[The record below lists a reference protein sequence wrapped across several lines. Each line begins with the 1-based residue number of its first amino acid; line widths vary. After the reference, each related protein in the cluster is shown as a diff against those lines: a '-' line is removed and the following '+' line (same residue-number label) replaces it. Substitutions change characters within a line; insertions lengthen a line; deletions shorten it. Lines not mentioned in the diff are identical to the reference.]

1 MAECLTPITT
11 LKPALLTVQKLAAL
25 KKKPAR
31 LIVIKHAALLNVK
44 KKKHAALLNV
54 KKKKHAARIKR
65 NVLKKKPVPKNQSAL
80 RNESVPQNLSALRN
94 ESVPQNLSVAK
105 VAKKSAEKAE
115 STE

>member
-1 MAECLTPITT
+1 M
-11 LKPALLTVQKLAAL
+11 QKLAAL

>member
-1 MAECLTPITT
+1 LAECLTPITT

-44 KKKHAALLNV
+44 KKKHAA
-54 KKKKHAARIKR
+54 RIKR

-80 RNESVPQNLSALRN
+80 RNESVPQNLS
-94 ESVPQNLSVAK
+94 VAK